1 MRIRTTSCVSR
12 DSDGGAGADVG
23 AFGDE
28 GLGEVAVAEGDG
40 AVTEGDKEAGTFV
53 VAYTDDFAVGYGV
66 GGFVVGTE
74 VDAAVEGTFVGEGI
88 DAIAVGTGDDE
99 GAKGANHCEAGGGVG
114 GGRGCRVCRGYRFVY
129 GQCVLGHCLAVCLT
143 LRDGVELSKSGGG

>member
-1 MRIRTTSCVSR
+1 MT
-12 DSDGGAGADVG
+12 
-23 AFGDE
+23 
-28 GLGEVAVAEGDG
+28 VAEGKG
-40 AVTEGDKEAGTFV
+40 AVTDGDVVAGTFV
-53 VAYTDDFAVGYGV
+53 VADTDDFAVGYGV

-74 VDAAVEGTFVGEGI
+74 VDAAVEGTFAGEGI

-129 GQCVLGHCLAVCLT
+129 GQCVLGHSLAVCLT
-143 LRDGVELSKSGGG
+143 LCDGVELGECGGG

>member
-1 MRIRTTSCVSR
+1 M
-12 DSDGGAGADVG
+12 G

-40 AVTEGDKEAGTFV
+40 AVANGDKEAGTIV
-53 VAYTDDFAVGYGV
+53 VTDMDDLAVGNGI

-74 VDAAVEGTFVGEGI
+74 VDAAMEGTLAGEGVG
-88 DAIAVGTGDDE
+88 AVAEGAGDDE
-99 GAKGANHCEAGGGVG
+99 VTERANHREVGGGVG

-129 GQCVLGHCLAVCLT
+129 GQCVLGHSLAVCLT
-143 LRDGVELSKSGGG
+143 LRDGVELGKSGGG